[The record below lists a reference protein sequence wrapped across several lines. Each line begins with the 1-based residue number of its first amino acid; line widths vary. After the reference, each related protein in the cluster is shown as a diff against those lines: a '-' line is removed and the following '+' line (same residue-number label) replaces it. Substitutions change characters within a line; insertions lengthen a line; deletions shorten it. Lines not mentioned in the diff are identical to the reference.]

1 MHGFFLYI
9 LYWASFMNTSARYHP
24 EIFKAPCIYSAG
36 FAVSGIVW
44 VNTPWIFYMGSM
56 HLILAN
62 RDKGGAVWSGFNM
75 VNCLQN
81 IHNGDLV
88 AHLGKWDIWCLCDF
102 EVWLMFF
109 LCCCYAVYN
118 IVLYCYLFFN
128 RIGNMMY
135 LDRLHKS
142 ILLCPTLF
150 IFSGYHTESELQITG
165 AKCN

>member
-1 MHGFFLYI
+1 
-9 LYWASFMNTSARYHP
+9 MNTSARYHP

-62 RDKGGAVWSGFNM
+62 RDKGGAVWSGLNM

-118 IVLYCYLFFN
+118 IVLYCYLFLTELA
-128 RIGNMMY
+128 IWCILTGYTSQSSYAPPY
-135 LDRLHKS
+135 LFFLDITLNLNCKS
-142 ILLCPTLF
+142 L
-150 IFSGYHTESELQITG
+150 ELNVTNHLSIPLG
-165 AKCN
+165 PE

>member
-1 MHGFFLYI
+1 MNVFFLYI

-24 EIFKAPCIYSAG
+24 EILKAPCIYSAG

-62 RDKGGAVWSGFNM
+62 RDKGGAVWSGLNM

-118 IVLYCYLFFN
+118 IVLYCYLFFKQN
-128 RIGNMMY
+128 WQYDVSWQATQVNPLMPHPIYFFWISHWIWTAN
-135 LDRLHKS
+135 HWS
-142 ILLCPTLF
+142 
-150 IFSGYHTESELQITG
+150 
-165 AKCN
+165 